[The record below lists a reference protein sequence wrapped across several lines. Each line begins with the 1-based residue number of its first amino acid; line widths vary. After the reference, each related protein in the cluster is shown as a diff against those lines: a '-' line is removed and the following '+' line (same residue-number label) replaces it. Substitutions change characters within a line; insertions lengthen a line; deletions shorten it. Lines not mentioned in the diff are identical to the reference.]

1 MQVALSR
8 VLLPLTVFTNT
19 AMFILFLIITAVISA
34 SILRRPYLTHKFLHN
49 KGVAFFVIVLT
60 LFSLG
65 SSSMANEIAID
76 GSAAL
81 IINLIISLVLFP
93 LWLVGVACVII
104 YFFAS
109 FFKEEKE
116 S

>member
-19 AMFILFLIITAVISA
+19 AMLTLFLIITAIISI
-34 SILRRPYLTHKFLHN
+34 SIARRPYLTHKFLHN

-65 SSSMANEIAID
+65 SSSVANEITVEEAP
-76 GSAAL
+76 AL
-81 IINLIISLVLFP
+81 IINMIISLVLFP
-93 LWLVGVACVII
+93 LWLVGVVCVIA

-109 FFKEEKE
+109 FFKEEKD
-116 S
+116 